1 MRRPGKARV
10 ALPWAVLASGV
21 YIQGHPG
28 AARHTLVTI
37 VTPQTFIQ
45 GMRQLASGVTLITTA
60 HEGRRAGLTATA
72 VCSVSAEPPQL
83 LACVNR
89 RSETHRVIDQSGV
102 FAINVLA
109 SDQQRL
115 AQIFAGAT
123 DVYGDRRFEQA
134 GWTELT
140 TGAPVLSSCL
150 ANFDCRVIESV
161 AAATHSIFIGK
172 VEAIALEP
180 ELDPLVYVEG
190 DYGLIAPLFSPAD

>member
-1 MRRPGKARV
+1 V
-10 ALPWAVLASGV
+10 
-21 YIQGHPG
+21 I
-28 AARHTLVTI
+28 I
-37 VTPQTFIQ
+37 VTPQIFMQ

-83 LACVNR
+83 LACINR

-115 AQIFAGAT
+115 AQIFAGAG
-123 DVYGDRRFEQA
+123 DIYGDSRFDQA
-134 GWTELT
+134 GWTELA
-140 TGAPVLSSCL
+140 TGAPILATCL
-150 ANFDCRVIESV
+150 ASFDCRVVESV
-161 AAATHSIFIGK
+161 SVATHSIFIGK
-172 VEAIALEP
+172 VEAITFEP
-180 ELDPLVYVEG
+180 ALDPLVYVEG

>member
-1 MRRPGKARV
+1 M
-10 ALPWAVLASGV
+10 
-21 YIQGHPG
+21 
-28 AARHTLVTI
+28 TI
-37 VTPQTFIQ
+37 VTPQSFIQ

-60 HEGRRAGLTATA
+60 HDGRRAGLTATA

-123 DVYGDRRFEQA
+123 DVYGDDRFEHA
-134 GWTELT
+134 GWTELA
-140 TGAPVLSSCL
+140 TGAPVLTSCL

-161 AAATHSIFIGK
+161 VAATHSIFIGE
-172 VEAIALEP
+172 VLAIAFEP

-190 DYGLIAPLFSPAD
+190 DYGLIAPLLSPAD

>member
-1 MRRPGKARV
+1 M
-10 ALPWAVLASGV
+10 
-21 YIQGHPG
+21 
-28 AARHTLVTI
+28 TI
-37 VTPQTFIQ
+37 VTPQSFIQ

-60 HEGRRAGLTATA
+60 HDGRRAGLTATA

-102 FAINVLA
+102 FAVNVLA

-123 DVYGDRRFEQA
+123 DIYGDRRFEQA
-134 GWTELT
+134 DWTELA
-140 TGAPVLSSCL
+140 TGAPVLTSCL
-150 ANFDCRVIESV
+150 ASFDCRVVESM
-161 AAATHSIFIGK
+161 AAATHSVFIGR
-172 VEAIALEP
+172 VAAVTFEP
-180 ELDPLVYVEG
+180 ALDPLVYVEG

>member
-1 MRRPGKARV
+1 
-10 ALPWAVLASGV
+10 
-21 YIQGHPG
+21 
-28 AARHTLVTI
+28 VTM

-60 HEGRRAGLTATA
+60 HDGRRAGLTATA
-72 VCSVSAEPPQL
+72 VCSVSSEPPQL

-115 AQIFAGAT
+115 AEVFAGAT
-123 DVYGDRRFEQA
+123 DVYGDSRFEQA
-134 GWTELT
+134 GWTALA
-140 TGAPVLSSCL
+140 TGASVLCSCL
-150 ANFDCRVIESV
+150 ATFDCRVVESM

-172 VEAIALEP
+172 VEAITFEP
-180 ELDPLVYVEG
+180 ELEPLVYVEG

>member
-1 MRRPGKARV
+1 MSRGTRV
-10 ALPWAVLASGV
+10 GEAPF
-21 YIQGHPG
+21 
-28 AARHTLVTI
+28 VTF

-45 GMRQLASGVTLITTA
+45 GMRQLAAGVTLITTA

-83 LACVNR
+83 LACINR
-89 RSETHRVIDQSGV
+89 RSETHRIVDLSRV

-123 DVYGDRRFEQA
+123 DVFGDRRFEQA

-150 ANFDCRVIESV
+150 ATFDCRVVESV
-161 AAATHSIFIGK
+161 EAATHSIFIGK

-180 ELDPLVYVEG
+180 DLDPLVYVEG
-190 DYGLIAPLFSPAD
+190 DYGLIAPLFNPAD

>member
-1 MRRPGKARV
+1 V
-10 ALPWAVLASGV
+10 
-21 YIQGHPG
+21 I
-28 AARHTLVTI
+28 I
-37 VTPQTFIQ
+37 VTPQIFIQ

-83 LACVNR
+83 LACINR
-89 RSETHRVIDQSGV
+89 RSETHLVIDQSGV

-115 AQIFAGAT
+115 AQIFAGAG
-123 DVYGDRRFEQA
+123 DVYGDSRFDQA
-134 GWTELT
+134 GWMELA
-140 TGAPVLSSCL
+140 TGAPVLASCR
-150 ANFDCRVIESV
+150 AAFDCRVVERM

-172 VEAIALEP
+172 VEAITLKP
-180 ELDPLVYVEG
+180 ELPPLVYVEG

>member
-1 MRRPGKARV
+1 MP
-10 ALPWAVLASGV
+10 AL
-21 YIQGHPG
+21 
-28 AARHTLVTI
+28 TI
-37 VTPQTFIQ
+37 VTPQIFIQ

-83 LACVNR
+83 LACINR
-89 RSETHRVIDQSGV
+89 RSETHLVIDQSGV

-115 AQIFAGAT
+115 AQIFAGAG
-123 DVYGDRRFEQA
+123 DIYGDSRFDQA
-134 GWTELT
+134 GWMELV
-140 TGAPVLSSCL
+140 TGAPVLASCL
-150 ANFDCRVIESV
+150 ATFDCRVVEKM

-172 VEAIALEP
+172 VEAITLEP

>member
-1 MRRPGKARV
+1 M
-10 ALPWAVLASGV
+10 
-21 YIQGHPG
+21 
-28 AARHTLVTI
+28 TI
-37 VTPQTFIQ
+37 VSPQSFIH
-45 GMRQLASGVTLITTA
+45 GMRQLASGVTLITTT

-89 RSETHRVIDQSGV
+89 RSETHRVIEQSGV

-123 DVYGDRRFEQA
+123 DVFGDNRFEQA
-134 GWTELT
+134 VWTALA

-150 ANFDCRVIESV
+150 ATFDCRVVESV

-180 ELDPLVYVEG
+180 NLDPLIYVEG

>member
-1 MRRPGKARV
+1 VK
-10 ALPWAVLASGV
+10 
-21 YIQGHPG
+21 
-28 AARHTLVTI
+28 I
-37 VTPQTFIQ
+37 VTPQSFIQ

-60 HEGRRAGLTATA
+60 HDGRRAGLTATA

-123 DVYGDRRFEQA
+123 DVYGDSRFEQA
-134 GWTELT
+134 GWTELM

-150 ANFDCRVIESV
+150 AIFDCRVVESM

-172 VEAIALEP
+172 VEAITFEP
-180 ELDPLVYVEG
+180 DLDPLVYVEG

>member
-1 MRRPGKARV
+1 V
-10 ALPWAVLASGV
+10 
-21 YIQGHPG
+21 I
-28 AARHTLVTI
+28 I
-37 VTPQTFIQ
+37 VTPQIFMQ

-83 LACVNR
+83 LACINR
-89 RSETHRVIDQSGV
+89 RSETHLVIDQSGV

-115 AQIFAGAT
+115 ARIFAGAG
-123 DVYGDRRFEQA
+123 DVYGDSRFDQT
-134 GWTELT
+134 GWTELA
-140 TGAPVLSSCL
+140 TGAPVLVTCRAS
-150 ANFDCRVIESV
+150 FDCRVVERM

-172 VEAIALEP
+172 VEAITLQPDLA
-180 ELDPLVYVEG
+180 PLVYVEG

>member
-1 MRRPGKARV
+1 M
-10 ALPWAVLASGV
+10 
-21 YIQGHPG
+21 I
-28 AARHTLVTI
+28 I
-37 VTPQTFIQ
+37 VTPQIFIQ

-83 LACVNR
+83 LACINR

-115 AQIFAGAT
+115 ARIFAGA
-123 DVYGDRRFEQA
+123 GDSRFDQA
-134 GWTELT
+134 GWTGLA
-140 TGAPVLSSCL
+140 TGAPVLATCL
-150 ANFDCRVIESV
+150 ASFDCRVVESV
-161 AAATHSIFIGK
+161 SVATHSIFIGK
-172 VEAIALEP
+172 VEAITLEP

-190 DYGLIAPLFSPAD
+190 DFGLIAPLFSSAD